1 MGLIKS
7 GYPSLSMCRIAAHA
21 AFGGN
26 KPMPQWAFFE
36 VRYSGLDPESPQPR
50 GKDWGIP
57 GQARDDKAEIS
68 CFHNVETAFSNL

>member
-21 AFGGN
+21 AYGGN

-36 VRYSGLDPESPQPR
+36 VRYSESH
-50 GKDWGIP
+50 
-57 GQARDDKAEIS
+57 
-68 CFHNVETAFSNL
+68 HNLQKTTAFVTPGLTRGLTILVENSQKFAHFT

>member
-21 AFGGN
+21 AYGGN

-36 VRYSGLDPESPQPR
+36 VRYLHFRPLIDN
-50 GKDWGIP
+50 I
-57 GQARDDKAEIS
+57 ILVI
-68 CFHNVETAFSNL
+68 NI